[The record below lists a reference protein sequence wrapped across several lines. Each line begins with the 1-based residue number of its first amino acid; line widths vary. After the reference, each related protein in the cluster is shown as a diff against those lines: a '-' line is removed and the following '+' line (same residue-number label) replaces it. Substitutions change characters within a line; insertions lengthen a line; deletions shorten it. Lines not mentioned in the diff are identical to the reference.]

1 MKAGFPDYGCCIQES
16 KTVTNFNDLS
26 LSTPSTYF
34 PQIPETVE
42 SCSNKSYLTTH
53 QTLSTSSLNEP
64 SNVPKSFEFVGSG
77 KPEVQQLALSTSNQ
91 SKLSKTS
98 CKKISKSPELNVPDQ
113 LTFCGSRLDPNDLSC
128 RPDFSSY
135 FYRNIVYATTLN
147 CRSFEVKSI
156 QRLVLNIKPHT
167 VGARNPNSEY
177 WTNSIHGVFCG
188 IDSTWD
194 TPLWRHFACNLKK

>member
-53 QTLSTSSLNEP
+53 QTLSTSS
-64 SNVPKSFEFVGSG
+64 VPKSFEFVGSG

-91 SKLSKTS
+91 SKSSKTS
-98 CKKISKSPELNVPDQ
+98 FEKIAKSQELIVPDQ

-156 QRLVLNIKPHT
+156 QRLVLNIKPKY
-167 VGARNPNSEY
+167 ARILVYVRSMP
-177 WTNSIHGVFCG
+177 TNTYLCECES
-188 IDSTWD
+188 SY
-194 TPLWRHFACNLKK
+194 L